1 MFEIYVDADA
11 CPVKQ
16 EVIKVARRCELSVTF
31 VANAAMRIP
40 DSEGTKLVVVESRQL
55 DAADDWIVNHLSQ
68 NDIVV
73 TADIPLA
80 YRCVQASAEVLDPS
94 GRIFTKENVGE
105 LLAARDLMSSL
116 RDTGMV
122 TGGGPAPF
130 QKQDRSRFLHS
141 LDQIIQNLKRRGFS

>member
-1 MFEIYVDADA
+1 MIKIYVDADA

-16 EVIKVARRCELSVTF
+16 EVIKVARRCQLSVTF

-40 DSEGTKLVVVESRQL
+40 DSEGTELVVVESRQL
-55 DAADDWIVNHLSQ
+55 DAADDWIVNHISKD
-68 NDIVV
+68 DIVV

-80 YRCVQASAEVLDPS
+80 YRCVQANAAVLSPS
-94 GRIFTKENVGE
+94 GKIFTEDNIGE

-122 TGGGPAPF
+122 SGGGPPPF

-141 LDQIIQNLKRRGFS
+141 LDQIIQNLKRRK

>member
-16 EVIKVARRCELSVTF
+16 EVIKVAERFECHVTF

-40 DSEGTKLVVVESRQL
+40 ESQRSKLVVVESRQL
-55 DAADDWIVNHLSQ
+55 DAADDWIVNHLSR
-68 NDIVV
+68 DDLVI
-73 TADIPLA
+73 TTDIPLA
-80 YRCVQASAEVLDPS
+80 YRCVQAGAAALDSS
-94 GRIFTKENVGE
+94 GHIFTEENVGQ
-105 LLAARDLMSSL
+105 LLAQRDLMSSL

-141 LDQIIQNLKRRGFS
+141 LDQMIRNRARQ

>member
-1 MFEIYVDADA
+1 MPEIFVDADA

-16 EVIKVARRCELSVTF
+16 EVIKVARRCQLKVTF
-31 VANAAMRIP
+31 VANTTMRIP
-40 DSEGTKLVVVESRQL
+40 DSEGFELVVVESRQL
-55 DAADDWIVNHLSQ
+55 DAADDWIVNHLSK

-80 YRCVQASAEVLDPS
+80 YRCVQAGAQVLDPS
-94 GRIFTKENVGE
+94 GRIFTEDNVGE

-122 TGGGPAPF
+122 TGGGPPPF

-141 LDQIIQNLKRRGFS
+141 LDQIIQTLKRRR